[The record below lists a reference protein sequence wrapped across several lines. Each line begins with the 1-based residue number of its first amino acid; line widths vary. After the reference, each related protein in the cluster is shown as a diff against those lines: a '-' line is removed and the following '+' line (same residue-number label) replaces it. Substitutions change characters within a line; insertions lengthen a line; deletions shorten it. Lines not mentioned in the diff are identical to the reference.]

1 MPDSLNVLITGA
13 SRGIGRAIAKE
24 LTAREHRVIATARDL
39 AALDGLDAA
48 TKVPLDVTDQA
59 SVDAA
64 VRAAGRV
71 DALVSNAGVT
81 LRGPVETV
89 PLDEVRR
96 VFELNYFGALRVT
109 QAFLPAM
116 RQRRAGRLVY
126 ISSLLGRITTPLMST
141 YSGSKWALEALVEA
155 VAAETAQFGIKVSS
169 LQPGGVESS
178 DSGGA
183 ALAAVH
189 LTEHDPYRPLLAAV
203 ARARRAPVTA
213 EYVASVVADTLEDPD
228 PPLRIP
234 VGDAARAALAAGR

>member
-1 MPDSLNVLITGA
+1 MLNVLITGT

-24 LTAREHRVIATARDL
+24 LTARGHRVIATARKL
-39 AALDGLDAA
+39 ETLDGLDVAA
-48 TKVPLDVTDQA
+48 KVQLDVTDQA

-64 VRAAGRV
+64 VAAAGPV
-71 DALVSNAGVT
+71 DALVSNAGTTV
-81 LRGPVETV
+81 RGPVETV
-89 PLDEVRR
+89 PLDAVRD

-116 RQRRAGRLVY
+116 RERGFGRLIY

-155 VAAETAQFGIKVSS
+155 AAAETAQFGVRVTS

-178 DSGGA
+178 DSAGA
-183 ALAAVH
+183 ALAAVY
-189 LTEHDPYRPLLAAV
+189 LTENDPYRPLLEAV
-203 ARARRAPVTA
+203 TRARKAPVTA
-213 EYVASVVADTLEDPD
+213 EQVATVVADTLVDPN

-234 VGDAARAALAAGR
+234 VGAAALEALGAPR